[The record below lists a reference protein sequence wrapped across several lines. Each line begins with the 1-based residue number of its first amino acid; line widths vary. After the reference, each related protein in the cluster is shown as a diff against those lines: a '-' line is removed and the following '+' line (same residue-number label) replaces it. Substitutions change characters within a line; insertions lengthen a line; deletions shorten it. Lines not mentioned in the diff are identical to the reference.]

1 MKIEN
6 INKFIDHTILAADT
20 TSEKISKI
28 CEEAIEYNFAS
39 VCINSCNVKTCSDK
53 LKNTNVNVC
62 TVVGFPLGAMSTKAK
77 AFEASN
83 AIEDGADEI
92 DMVINIGW
100 LKDCKDD
107 LVLNDIKE
115 VKNACGTK
123 LLKVIIE
130 TCLLNNEEKNRA
142 CLLAKKAG
150 ANFVKTSTGF
160 SKAGAKVEDVSLMR
174 KAVGNDLGVKASG
187 GIHNYE
193 EAKAMIEAGASRL
206 GASCGVAIVTGAT
219 SNSNY

>member
-1 MKIEN
+1 MKIKN

-20 TSEKISKI
+20 TSDKISKI
-28 CEEAIEYNFAS
+28 CDEAIEYNFAS
-39 VCINSCNVKTCSDK
+39 VCVNSCHVKNCFNK
-53 LKNTNVNVC
+53 LKNTNINIC

-77 AFEASN
+77 AFEALT
-83 AIEDGADEI
+83 AIEDGANEI

-107 LVLNDIKE
+107 LVINDIKE
-115 VKNACGTK
+115 VKKACGTK

-160 SKAGAKVEDVSLMR
+160 SKAGAKIEDVLLM
-174 KAVGNDLGVKASG
+174 KETVGNNLGVKASG
-187 GIHNYE
+187 GIHNYK
-193 EAKAMIEAGASRL
+193 EAVAMIEAGASRL
-206 GASCGVAIVTGAT
+206 GASCGVAIVTGIT
-219 SNSNY
+219 SNTNY

>member
-1 MKIEN
+1 MKIKN

-20 TSEKISKI
+20 TSDKITKV

-39 VCINSCNVKTCSDK
+39 VCVNSCHVKNCFNK
-53 LKNTNVNVC
+53 LKNTNINVC

-77 AFEASN
+77 AFEALT
-83 AIEDGADEI
+83 AIEDGANEI

-115 VKNACGTK
+115 VKKVCGTK

-160 SKAGAKVEDVSLMR
+160 SKAGAKIEDVLLM
-174 KAVGNDLGVKASG
+174 KETVGNNLGVKASG
-187 GIHNYE
+187 GIHNYK
-193 EAKAMIEAGASRL
+193 EAEAMIEAGASRL
-206 GASCGVAIVTGAT
+206 GASSGVAIVTGIT
-219 SNSNY
+219 SNTNY